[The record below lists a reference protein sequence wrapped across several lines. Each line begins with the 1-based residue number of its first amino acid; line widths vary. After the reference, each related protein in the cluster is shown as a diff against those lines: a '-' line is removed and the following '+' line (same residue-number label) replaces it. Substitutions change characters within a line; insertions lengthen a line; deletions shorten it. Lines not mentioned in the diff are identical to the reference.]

1 MRKLTCFL
9 IISLMAGCGTLR
21 DDTNTHLIV
30 SCADGGGFGS
40 WIGLGGKTAKLTHS
54 ANDHVFTVA
63 EMELFSRS
71 CPAEVTQD
79 AIINALINR

>member
-1 MRKLTCFL
+1 MYKLTCFL
-9 IISLMAGCGTLR
+9 TILALAGCGTLR

-30 SCADGGGFGS
+30 SCADGGGVGS

-54 ANDHVFTVA
+54 ANDHVFTDE